1 MNAECTGQLIAARRR
16 ELGLSQTELAEQL
29 HVTDKAVSR
38 WETGRGMPA
47 VDSLEPL
54 AEVLGLSVSELLSG
68 KRLTAEELPKTA
80 GGQIVESMRKNVR
93 MVWRGVLAVLLFLAI
108 VVGVN
113 VGYHW
118 FTSVPETDTDALTK
132 QAAEYLLKPRRAFT
146 PEADPDTLRIVELER
161 KGDYLAAL
169 CTDDWGHWC
178 MCVYDRDK
186 MFKDRWRGGG
196 GKPRLNA
203 GELGSWNFGTNHEA
217 VIIFCGGD
225 LPEEAAYYTF
235 RNSGITYTCPIEE
248 RQVLDVFLLPDT
260 SDISSYPEELMD
272 GNGEPLEE
280 KGLFEGEALEEA
292 PIADP

>member
-280 KGLFEGEALEEA
+280 KGLFEGEALGEA